1 MDEIS
6 CHFMSIMTWIW
17 IRYRNNVMLCTR
29 YLLFSCFLI
38 FITERHSVFDDS
50 ISYFD
55 KSFRNISWVLNY
67 VLGDLIKNRIIND
80 NEHYQRESNEDMKFN
95 DNDIVR
101 LISSKK
107 LNELNTNILTNIY
120 FYTIER
126 DISFIIRR
134 TNDFALRDISYTVPY
149 EEYCINYKR
158 YFF

>member
-1 MDEIS
+1 M
-6 CHFMSIMTWIW
+6 
-17 IRYRNNVMLCTR
+17 
-29 YLLFSCFLI
+29 
-38 FITERHSVFDDS
+38 
-50 ISYFD
+50 
-55 KSFRNISWVLNY
+55 NY

-80 NEHYQRESNEDMKFN
+80 NERYQRESNEDMKFN

-134 TNDFALRDISYTVPY
+134 TNDFALRDISYIVPY

>member
-1 MDEIS
+1 M
-6 CHFMSIMTWIW
+6 
-17 IRYRNNVMLCTR
+17 
-29 YLLFSCFLI
+29 
-38 FITERHSVFDDS
+38 
-50 ISYFD
+50 
-55 KSFRNISWVLNY
+55 NY

-80 NEHYQRESNEDMKFN
+80 NERYQRESNEDMKFN

-134 TNDFALRDISYTVPY
+134 TNDFGLRDISY
-149 EEYCINYKR
+149 I
-158 YFF
+158 